1 MIDVRVTRA
10 PERSRARPDGYR
22 MQQSR
27 GHAPVRRSATQAP
40 ARSHHVIAV
49 APPFRLDLTAN
60 ALRRLPVNV
69 VDILTPGGEYVRA
82 LRGGRDPLVV
92 RAVQTSSAALEVT
105 IDGRAGEHAAAL
117 ATVRRVLGLNRDVRH
132 FSAAAA
138 RMPWL
143 RPLARRMRGVKP
155 PRYPSLWEAFVNA
168 VLFQQVSLQAASAI
182 VTRLIVACGTSVE
195 NSGVSL
201 YAFPE
206 AQRVLAESEGELRAA
221 GLSSGK
227 IATLRRAGE
236 ALTSGA
242 LDEREL
248 EQLPSA
254 EASARLRQIKGIG
267 PWTATVILLRGL
279 GRLDVFPMNDTSVA
293 RNLSLV
299 GGPSTLDKVTD
310 VLAALQ
316 PQQGMLYY
324 HLLLARHESRGAFG
338 PL

>member
-1 MIDVRVTRA
+1 
-10 PERSRARPDGYR
+10 

-27 GHAPVRRSATQAP
+27 RHAPVRRSTTQALS
-40 ARSHHVIAV
+40 RSHHIVTV
-49 APPFRLDLTAN
+49 APPFRLDLTVN
-60 ALRRLPVNV
+60 ALRRLAVNV

-82 LRGGRDPLVV
+82 LSGGDPPLVV
-92 RAVQTSSAALEVT
+92 RTVQTGPSALEVT
-105 IDGRAGEHAAAL
+105 IQGRAHEHARAL
-117 ATVRRVLGLNRDVRH
+117 AAVRRMLGVDRDLSH
-132 FSAAAA
+132 FGKAAAG
-138 RMPWL
+138 MPWL

-182 VTRLIVACGTSVE
+182 VTRLIATCGTRVE
-195 NSGVSL
+195 SSGLSL

-206 AQRVLAESEGELRAA
+206 ARRVAAESDGALRAA
-221 GLSSGK
+221 GLSAGK

-236 ALTSGA
+236 ALASGA

-248 EQLPSA
+248 EAL
-254 EASARLRQIKGIG
+254 ASPDAIARLREIKGIG

-299 GGPSTLDKVTD
+299 GGPSTLGGVAD
-310 VLAALQ
+310 VLAALR

-324 HLLLARHESRGAFG
+324 HLLLARLESRGAFEQ
-338 PL
+338 L